1 MNVRRADIRAFGMG
15 ICCFAA
21 GTLVEI
27 MLPDVLIV
35 TVMSCGLLAVGVLML
50 KG

>member
-1 MNVRRADIRAFGMG
+1 MELRTFGLA

-35 TVMSCGLLAVGVLML
+35 TLTSCALLAVGVIML